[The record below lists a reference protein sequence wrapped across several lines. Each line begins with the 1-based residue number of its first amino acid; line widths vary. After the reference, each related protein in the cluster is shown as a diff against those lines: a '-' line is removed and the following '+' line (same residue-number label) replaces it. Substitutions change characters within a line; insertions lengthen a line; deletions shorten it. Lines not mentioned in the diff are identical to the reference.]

1 MSDYKQRE
9 SHFENGLMSC
19 SQCFREDLIPA
30 MMTNKQAMM
39 VLNAGKS
46 INFLNEICGHK
57 MEIKGARAKL
67 RFMED
72 SEGCLLY
79 TSRCV

>member
-1 MSDYKQRE
+1 
-9 SHFENGLMSC
+9 MSC
-19 SQCFREDLIPA
+19 VVDLTYFYCFREDLIPA
-30 MMTNKQAMM
+30 MMTNKQAAM

-46 INFLNEICGHK
+46 INFLNEICGQK

-72 SEGCLLY
+72 SEGA
-79 TSRCV
+79 